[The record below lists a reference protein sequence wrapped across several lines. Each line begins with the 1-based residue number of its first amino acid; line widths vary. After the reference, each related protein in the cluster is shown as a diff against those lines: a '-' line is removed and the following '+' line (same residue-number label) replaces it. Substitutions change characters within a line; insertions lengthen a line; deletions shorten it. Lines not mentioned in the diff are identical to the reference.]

1 MTPVL
6 ITALIVACLVVA
18 AVLWPSGKKIYDPPR
33 SIEQLR
39 PVTTVQSII
48 DGPAPRQTLREQQ
61 VAEESAAIAAEYAA
75 REHEVWTQQLRQK
88 ARELLAD

>member
-18 AVLWPSGKKIYDPPR
+18 AVLWPTGRKPGSFASPAPAMQ
-33 SIEQLR
+33 SFQSTIE
-39 PVTTVQSII
+39 
-48 DGPAPRQTLREQQ
+48 GPAPRQTLREQQ

-75 REHEVWTQQLRQK
+75 REHEVWTQKLREK